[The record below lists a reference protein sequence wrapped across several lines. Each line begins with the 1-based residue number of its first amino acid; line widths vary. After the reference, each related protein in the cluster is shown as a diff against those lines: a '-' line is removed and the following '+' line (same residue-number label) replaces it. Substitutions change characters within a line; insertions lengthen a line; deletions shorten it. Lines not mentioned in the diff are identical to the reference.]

1 MKQNIIANIYR
12 IQAYE
17 SIMCGYACIGF
28 IGSMLK
34 GKNLLD
40 HFLLTKRSKISYIC
54 DKTLFLSSICNN
66 CGSEDKKIF

>member
-1 MKQNIIANIYR
+1 
-12 IQAYE
+12 
-17 SIMCGYACIGF
+17 MCGYACIGF

-40 HFLLTKRSKISYIC
+40 YFLLTKKSKISYIC

-66 CGSEDKKIF
+66 CGSEDKKIFKVEESIRILKILGLINNM